1 MITAELFQTAEK
13 ASTKP
18 SNTHTHTHTQKL
30 AETIELNPNETR
42 SISHSNWPTVQV
54 QRRLFLSV
62 CYHSSTATGF
72 PAGFSSSFSDK
83 IRASSGWGE
92 RRRPVDEQKKKAKKN
107 KTKNKR
113 GASFRIN
120 YQPYLEISVK
130 AGENERTRTCE
141 GGTGF
146 QRGRCLPLAN
156 ARARRVKS
164 RRVISSPTR
173 LFDAVSNKFIW

>member
-18 SNTHTHTHTQKL
+18 SNTHTHTQKL

-92 RRRPVDEQKKKAKKN
+92 RRRSVDEQKKKQKKN
-107 KTKNKR
+107 KPSQRNDAVERLQQKNW
-113 GASFRIN
+113 SFRN
-120 YQPYLEISVK
+120 GQVRYGKGS
-130 AGENERTRTCE
+130 A
-141 GGTGF
+141 
-146 QRGRCLPLAN
+146 QRGRPVGLQYCQ
-156 ARARRVKS
+156 
-164 RRVISSPTR
+164 
-173 LFDAVSNKFIW
+173 

>member
-18 SNTHTHTHTQKL
+18 SNTHTHTQKL

-107 KTKNKR
+107 KTNRPRETTPSKGCNK
-113 GASFRIN
+113 
-120 YQPYLEISVK
+120 K
-130 AGENERTRTCE
+130 T
-141 GGTGF
+141 
-146 QRGRCLPLAN
+146 GRCAMARSDTGRAAHREGDRLACST
-156 ARARRVKS
+156 A
-164 RRVISSPTR
+164 
-173 LFDAVSNKFIW
+173 NKQKKTLDS